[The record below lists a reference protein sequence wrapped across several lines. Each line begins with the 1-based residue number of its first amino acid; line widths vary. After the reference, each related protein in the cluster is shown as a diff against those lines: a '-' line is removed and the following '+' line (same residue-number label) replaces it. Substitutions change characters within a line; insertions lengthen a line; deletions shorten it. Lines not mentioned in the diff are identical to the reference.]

1 MRIPRE
7 SQVKKYIK
15 TIRQNLER
23 LEALLKEPQPINLDP
38 RPQDRR
44 TELLDQ
50 IYVLGVIDQ
59 PKLFRMLDQRRIPHT
74 WIGAQ
79 SRANYLE
86 MWTAAA
92 GNILYRATEKAI
104 EELDLGRLIA
114 ISEHSALSNEVL
126 AEDWDSQEDAA
137 YDQL

>member
-1 MRIPRE
+1 M
-7 SQVKKYIK
+7 
-15 TIRQNLER
+15 NLE
-23 LEALLKEPQPINLDP
+23 A

-44 TELLDQ
+44 SELLEQ

-92 GNILYRATEKAI
+92 GNILYRTTEKAI
-104 EELDLGRLIA
+104 EDLDLGRLIA
-114 ISEHSALSNEVL
+114 ISEHSGLSNEVL
-126 AEDWDSQEDAA
+126 AEDWNSQEDAA